1 MNSGT
6 QTASTKLTGKSVST
20 TTMGSSNSTSGGTS
34 NVNSSASTN
43 GKTGS
48 SATGSQAQSTSTNP
62 TQGADWFTNYQTQI
76 EQNIAKKEGSAEQVI
91 GNSNSSTQQINQAQ
105 QELRQYMNLDGAL
118 MQARQA
124 ILGEGYQNCVIV
136 PNTSGNTQ
144 VYVQAKQ
151 LTAADAVKVMNIVSQ
166 QMNIPIN
173 SVVVHKHA

>member
-6 QTASTKLTGKSVST
+6 QTASTKSNDKSVST
-20 TTMGSSNSTSGGTS
+20 TTMGSANSTGSGTNNATGT
-34 NVNSSASTN
+34 TN
-43 GKTGS
+43 TGSKTGNS
-48 SATGSQAQSTSTNP
+48 TTGNQTQSTSANP
-62 TQGADWFTNYQTQI
+62 TKGADWFTNYQTQI
-76 EQNIAKKEGSAEQVI
+76 EQNIAKKEGSAEKVI
-91 GNSNSSTQQINQAQ
+91 GNSSSSTQQINQAQ
-105 QELRQYMNLDGAL
+105 QQLRQYMDLDGAL

-124 ILGEGYQNCVIV
+124 VVGEGYQNCVIV

-144 VYVQAKQ
+144 VYVQAKK